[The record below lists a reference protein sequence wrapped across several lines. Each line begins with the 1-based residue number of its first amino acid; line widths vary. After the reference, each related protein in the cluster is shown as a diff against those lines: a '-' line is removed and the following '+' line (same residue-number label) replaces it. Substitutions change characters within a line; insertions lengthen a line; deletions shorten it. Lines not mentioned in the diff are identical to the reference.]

1 MIYEVEGDILMTRA
15 DVIAQGVAINDPMT
29 NGLARKLQEK
39 FPSMREQFI
48 QWCEESDP
56 QPGDIWLWEGNG
68 KTSVLNLVVGEE
80 ADPTLGRASRPN
92 KIAVNKAFRAVNKL
106 VVDERLTSIAMPKI
120 GSGTGGIDWLEV
132 RGMMHSQLGE
142 LLIPLFVYVTE
153 LDGMLAS
160 EPGM

>member
-1 MIYEVEGDILMTRA
+1 MIYEVEGDILMSRA
-15 DVIAQGVAINDPMT
+15 DVIAHGVSVNDPMT
-29 NGLARKLQEK
+29 SGLARKLQEK

-48 QWCEESDP
+48 EWCEETDP

-68 KTSVLNLVVGEE
+68 KTRVLNLIVGEA
-80 ADPTLGRASRPN
+80 ADPELGRASRPD
-92 KIAVNKAFRAVNKL
+92 KIAVHRTFRAVNKL
-106 VVDERLTSIAMPKI
+106 LVDERIGSIALPKI
-120 GSGTGGIDWLEV
+120 GSGAGGIDWLEV

-142 LLIPLFVYVTE
+142 LLIPLFVYVTA